1 MSATL
6 QPRSGGGQR
15 GTYYCSVQCQEKHW
29 KEGDTHNQSGLATM
43 KDRRMVT
50 NVKAQEGG
58 KGGKA
63 AEEEDHHRDEE
74 SSDECIICPGSNRE
88 KRCVVERTATKDDP
102 SVRSGSGSSAKATKK
117 PPRDKDNECAI
128 CLKDLADPEF
138 GPVQILDC
146 THSFHKMCVEITV
159 DELQKVGVQ
168 QACPICRAMLPES
181 AEKMYA
187 DGCMIFFPIR
197 KCVKQRAEGWW
208 DPLSSQ
214 QQQVMDE
221 VRRQLGVVYPGE
233 E

>member
-88 KRCVVERTATKDDP
+88 KRCVVERT
-102 SVRSGSGSSAKATKK
+102 G
-117 PPRDKDNECAI
+117 
-128 CLKDLADPEF
+128 
-138 GPVQILDC
+138 
-146 THSFHKMCVEITV
+146 
-159 DELQKVGVQ
+159 
-168 QACPICRAMLPES
+168 
-181 AEKMYA
+181 
-187 DGCMIFFPIR
+187 R
-197 KCVKQRAEGWW
+197 K
-208 DPLSSQ
+208 
-214 QQQVMDE
+214 
-221 VRRQLGVVYPGE
+221 VRRT
-233 E
+233 